1 MRLGQR
7 TSAPKRAYSPTVRIG
22 GVPWVLLSP
31 KHKITDIPSSGFC
44 HSLCWCAVAV
54 KRRHSVCPLQIRAQA
69 AHKGAKTYPMRTD
82 MFGTPDTQATAG
94 LIKDG
99 NEQTFLQDVIEPSKT
114 VPVIVDFWA
123 PWCGPCKTLGPA
135 LEAAVTAAKGA
146 VRMVKINV
154 DENQMLSQQL
164 RIQSI
169 PTVYA
174 FFNGQPVD
182 GFQGAIP
189 GSEIKKFIE
198 GLAKLAG
205 GSADDGLA
213 DALAAAEE
221 MLTEG
226 AAADAAETFA
236 AILEEDP
243 ANAAA
248 YGGLIRA
255 HLAMG
260 DLDQAE
266 TLAADAPAEVT
277 KSKEVEA
284 ARAQIE
290 LARQAAKAGPVDE
303 LRALLAK
310 DPADRQV
317 MFDLATALHA
327 SGDVEGA
334 VNTLLDLFKLD
345 REWNDGAARAQ
356 LFIIFEALKPQD
368 PIVLA
373 GRRRLSSMIFA

>member
-1 MRLGQR
+1 
-7 TSAPKRAYSPTVRIG
+7 
-22 GVPWVLLSP
+22 
-31 KHKITDIPSSGFC
+31 
-44 HSLCWCAVAV
+44 
-54 KRRHSVCPLQIRAQA
+54 
-69 AHKGAKTYPMRTD
+69 
-82 MFGTPDTQATAG
+82 MFGTPDNQPTAG

-226 AAADAAETFA
+226 APADAAETFA

-266 TLAADAPAEVT
+266 TLAADAPAELA
-277 KSKEVEA
+277 KAKEVEA

-310 DPADRQV
+310 DPANRQV

-334 VNTLLDLFKLD
+334 VNMLLDLFKLD

>member
-1 MRLGQR
+1 
-7 TSAPKRAYSPTVRIG
+7 
-22 GVPWVLLSP
+22 
-31 KHKITDIPSSGFC
+31 
-44 HSLCWCAVAV
+44 
-54 KRRHSVCPLQIRAQA
+54 
-69 AHKGAKTYPMRTD
+69 
-82 MFGTPDTQATAG
+82 MFGTPDTQPTAG

-266 TLAADAPAEVT
+266 TLAAEAPAELA
-277 KSKEVEA
+277 KAKEVEA

-310 DPADRQV
+310 DPANRQV

-334 VNTLLDLFKLD
+334 VNMLLDLFKLD

>member
-1 MRLGQR
+1 
-7 TSAPKRAYSPTVRIG
+7 
-22 GVPWVLLSP
+22 
-31 KHKITDIPSSGFC
+31 
-44 HSLCWCAVAV
+44 
-54 KRRHSVCPLQIRAQA
+54 
-69 AHKGAKTYPMRTD
+69 
-82 MFGTPDTQATAG
+82 
-94 LIKDG
+94 
-99 NEQTFLQDVIEPSKT
+99 
-114 VPVIVDFWA
+114 
-123 PWCGPCKTLGPA
+123 
-135 LEAAVTAAKGA
+135 
-146 VRMVKINV
+146 MVKINV

-205 GSADDGLA
+205 GSVDGGLA

-266 TLAADAPAEVT
+266 TLAADAPAEVA

-310 DPADRQV
+310 DPTNRQV

-334 VNTLLDLFKLD
+334 VSTLLDLFKLD